1 MEKNKSREQSTRSD
15 VVRQLKAVRKEQHIT
30 QEVLAERAG
39 TKKSNISRLESGR
52 YNPSLDF
59 LVWTNRRRQGIIMKK
74 NKPKTMGKNIDRDV
88 ELCRTTNARVS
99 SQMMRTLVSHEI
111 PFTRNWVRVPFYKR
125 VAYNG
130 AKEVCVISTHYNQY
144 QRARRVLDHMEVVYR
159 ERMILHAV

>member
-1 MEKNKSREQSTRSD
+1 
-15 VVRQLKAVRKEQHIT
+15 
-30 QEVLAERAG
+30 
-39 TKKSNISRLESGR
+39 
-52 YNPSLDF
+52 
-59 LVWTNRRRQGIIMKK
+59 MKK

-111 PFTRNWVRVPFYKR
+111 PFYKR